1 MAASYR
7 LIERDREGEQ
17 PVERGALEGRRDA
30 LYRRLEGGYQKVE
43 RGLADGRDV
52 TEWEDFWIAL
62 LREYERVC
70 DDLER
75 DLAA

>member
-1 MAASYR
+1 VAASYR
-7 LIERDREGEQ
+7 LVEREREIEQ
-17 PVERGALEGRRDA
+17 PVERGALETRRDA

-43 RGLADGRDV
+43 RGLAEGRDV
-52 TEWEDFWIAL
+52 AEWEDFWIAL